1 MFTVHETKVGRTSRV
16 NRIEFSAERAAS
28 FVEDYGLDVPVPG
41 YDQDNA
47 PKNYDPKGRAVEG
60 ATNLIL
66 LDREIRVAELF
77 RNPANYAYKQ
87 TLSAGS
93 YIDDPNS
100 HPVELILEAKK
111 DMIAGADSLVLGM
124 DVWTKLRLHP
134 RVVAACQGNS
144 GTSGVA
150 SRERL
155 ADLLEVYEIIVGNSK
170 HNVNKRGQSPQIVPT
185 WAGFMGLFRTDDTA
199 DTENGTTFSLTARF
213 GDRVAGVIE
222 DPNMGLRGGEIV
234 RVGESVKELAPAPH
248 CGYFFENALNPGA

>member
-1 MFTVHETKVGRTSRV
+1 MPKQIFVPDVDLTAIAIGYKNAKENLIADKVSPYRNVLKRDFSFNKYPIEQMFTVPETKVGRTSRV

-150 SRERL
+150 SR
-155 ADLLEVYEIIVGNSK
+155 
-170 HNVNKRGQSPQIVPT
+170 
-185 WAGFMGLFRTDDTA
+185 
-199 DTENGTTFSLTARF
+199 
-213 GDRVAGVIE
+213 
-222 DPNMGLRGGEIV
+222 
-234 RVGESVKELAPAPH
+234 
-248 CGYFFENALNPGA
+248 